1 MAKMSGQQRLF
12 LLVRHGRKLYPIFA
26 DRHGH
31 QLPESCRRDAVM
43 RAIRCTPETP
53 KAPFDEYPDDD
64 TFDRWIEQTRRTWAE
79 KAGILP
85 DSVQIVC
92 ALALV

>member
-1 MAKMSGQQRLF
+1 
-12 LLVRHGRKLYPIFA
+12 
-26 DRHGH
+26 
-31 QLPESCRRDAVM
+31 LPESCRRDAVM